1 MIQQLKRTP
10 KSCSRSN
17 KMATPTKADN
27 NRAGLNWL
35 ERWMANK
42 PWETRLMEE
51 FPSESAE
58 MTPTSM
64 KYDGYMV
71 GSFSSASDHDSVRIR
86 RNNMSTRISSKV
98 PMSCQIRRSP
108 TDPYSESI
116 YDESTT
122 SNSSTTTSE
131 TPGSG
136 DTPTEQNGSK
146 PNYMN
151 LTRSIKAKRKPCTYS
166 SHTQSLQRHSVED
179 LPNRR
184 KPSPLS
190 KGNARRSADTDLY
203 SVDLCK
209 DLYPPTHY
217 DGVNGRDYY
226 K

>member
-1 MIQQLKRTP
+1 MP
-10 KSCSRSN
+10 
-17 KMATPTKADN
+17 ATPSRVDKTGS
-27 NRAGLNWL
+27 GLNWL
-35 ERWMANK
+35 ERWMATK

-51 FPSESAE
+51 FQSDSAE
-58 MTPTSM
+58 MITPPTST
-64 KYDGYMV
+64 KYG
-71 GSFSSASDHDSVRIR
+71 GSFSSASDHDSTVRIR
-86 RNNMSTRISSKV
+86 RNNISTRISPKV
-98 PMSCQIRRSP
+98 PMSCQIMRSS
-108 TDPYSESI
+108 SESV

-122 SNSSTTTSE
+122 SNSNSSTMTS
-131 TPGSG
+131 GS
-136 DTPTEQNGSK
+136 TEEKGSK

-151 LTRSIKAKRKPCTYS
+151 LTRSIKAKQRPCTFS
-166 SHTQSLQRHSVED
+166 SNPHQSLQRHSVED

-217 DGVNGRDYY
+217 DGVNARDYY